1 MSQQEANIVDI
12 KSLILKYVTFWPYI
26 FAFTVLSLTLTFFY
40 ERYIVYEYL
49 TESNI
54 EIIDKAQDS
63 EMALPTSMTIF
74 NRSMINL
81 DNEIGILSSYDI
93 NSRVVSR
100 LESNIKFYDIGRFK
114 KAELSKN
121 QFINNKFNFELNT
134 DLNEIK
140 FLKRFSIFF
149 DNDKLNIKEFDEN
162 DNLVNDYVFNDQS
175 TYSKSH
181 NLPFNLS
188 TQENFK
194 FSELDNKV
202 IDYEIVFYPKRS
214 IVEQFI
220 EKLKFSRSSGVDQSN
235 FGGSD
240 QILISMQHKNRNIAE
255 DYINMLIIEFDND
268 GINDRRLEYKRTIE
282 FVDDRSKILEKEL
295 EVIEL
300 RKQDFKI
307 ENKLTDI
314 SSNADFT
321 ISKQYDYDSNLFE
334 FQSQKDLLIIL
345 KEELN
350 SSSFELLPI
359 NFGLTDSKVNELIFA
374 HNQLVSQRENL
385 LNSGAGT
392 NNNIVRSFELRLQD
406 SYDNLMVSIS
416 NYEKTL
422 DINISKVEKKEKE
435 FEDFYLEIPEKEKIL
450 RSIERQLEVK
460 EALYLLLLQKREEAS
475 INFAVV
481 KPTIKLIDSPRSTL
495 YPVYPNKRFIFIGGG
510 FLGVLVPVLFLTIWF
525 YFDNKVHTKDD
536 LNIIGRPV
544 LAEIPFVNEELS
556 SLNNLTVSSR
566 SSLIESFRMLLAN
579 LSFIVKKPTGNTI
592 LVTST
597 IKGEGK
603 TLVSTYLSKLLSFRN
618 KKILLIGTDLRN
630 PQIHSYL
637 GVEKY
642 SSKGLAD
649 YLHIDDLKWEDLII
663 KNDNLDIIL
672 SGVIPPN
679 PAELLNSKKYADL
692 IESVKKSY
700 DYVVIDSAPCLLVG
714 DTVQTASLYDISIC
728 VVRANH
734 STNDTLKFIQDN
746 KNIFNNLCLVLNS
759 VGNSALYGYKYSYQY
774 GYNYGYG
781 YGYSKDSK

>member
-1 MSQQEANIVDI
+1 MSQQEANIFDF
-12 KSLILKYVTFWPYI
+12 KSLILKYVAFWPYI
-26 FAFTVLSLTLTFFY
+26 FAFTVLSLVVTFFY

-100 LESNIKFYDIGRFK
+100 LESNIKFYDIGRFN

-121 QFINNKFNFELNT
+121 QFIDNKFIFEINT

-140 FLKRFSIFF
+140 YLKKFSISIE
-149 DNDKLNIKEFDEN
+149 NDKLNIKEYDEN
-162 DNLVNDYVFNDQS
+162 NNLINDYRFNDQS
-175 TYSKSH
+175 SYSKSH
-181 NLPFNLS
+181 TLPFNLS

-194 FSELDNKV
+194 FSETDNKV
-202 IDYEIVFYPKRS
+202 IDYEIVIYPKRT

-220 EKLKFSRSSGVDQSN
+220 EKLKFSRSSGIDQSAY
-235 FGGSD
+235 GGSD
-240 QILISMQHKNRNIAE
+240 QILISMQHKNRNISE

-321 ISKQYDYDSNLFE
+321 ISKQYDYDSNLFD

-345 KEELN
+345 KDELN

-406 SYDNLMVSIS
+406 SFDNLMVSIE
-416 NYEKTL
+416 NYEKSL

-495 YPVYPNKRFIFIGGG
+495 YPVYPNKRLIFAAGGLIGI
-510 FLGVLVPVLFLTIWF
+510 LIPLLILSIWF
-525 YFDNKVHTKDD
+525 YFDNKVHTRDD
-536 LNIIGRPV
+536 LNFIGSPV
-544 LAEIPFVNEELS
+544 LAEIPYANDEIF
-556 SLNNLTVSSR
+556 SLNNLNIFSR
-566 SSLIESFRMLLAN
+566 SALIESFRMLLAN
-579 LSFIVKKPTGNTI
+579 LSFIVKKSTGNTI

-603 TLVSTYLSKLLSFRN
+603 TLVSTYLSKLLTFRN
-618 KKILLIGTDLRN
+618 KKVLLIGTDLRN

-637 GVEKY
+637 GIDKY

-649 YLHIDDLKWEDLII
+649 YLHLDDLKWEDLII
-663 KNDNLDIIL
+663 KNENLHIIL

-679 PAELLNSKKYADL
+679 PAELLNSKKYTDL

-700 DYVVIDSAPCLLVG
+700 DYIIIDSAPCLLVG
-714 DTVQTASLYDISIC
+714 DTVQMASLYDTSIC

-734 STNDTLKFIQDN
+734 STNDVLKFIKDN
-746 KNIFNNLCLVLNS
+746 KDIFNNLCLVLNS

-781 YGYSKDSK
+781 YGYSKDS

>member
-1 MSQQEANIVDI
+1 MSQQEANIFDF
-12 KSLILKYVTFWPYI
+12 KSLILKYVAFWPYI
-26 FAFTVLSLTLTFFY
+26 FAFTVLSLVVTFFY

-100 LESNIKFYDIGRFK
+100 LESNIKFYDIGRFN

-121 QFINNKFNFELNT
+121 QFIDNKFIFEINT

-140 FLKRFSIFF
+140 YLKKFSISIE
-149 DNDKLNIKEFDEN
+149 NDKLNIKEYDEN
-162 DNLVNDYVFNDQS
+162 NNLINDYRFNDQS
-175 TYSKSH
+175 SYSKSH
-181 NLPFNLS
+181 TLPFNLS

-194 FSELDNKV
+194 FSETDNKV
-202 IDYEIVFYPKRS
+202 IDYEIVIYPKRT

-220 EKLKFSRSSGVDQSN
+220 EKLKFSRSSGIDQSAY
-235 FGGSD
+235 GGSD
-240 QILISMQHKNRNIAE
+240 QILISMQHKNRNISE

-321 ISKQYDYDSNLFE
+321 ISKQYDYDSNLFD

-345 KEELN
+345 KDELN

-406 SYDNLMVSIS
+406 SFDNLMVSIE
-416 NYEKTL
+416 NYEKSL

-495 YPVYPNKRFIFIGGG
+495 YPVYPNKRLIFAAGGLIGI
-510 FLGVLVPVLFLTIWF
+510 LIPLLILSIWF
-525 YFDNKVHTKDD
+525 YFDNKVHTRDD
-536 LNIIGRPV
+536 LNFIGSPV
-544 LAEIPFVNEELS
+544 LAEIPYANDEIF
-556 SLNNLTVSSR
+556 SLNNLNIFSR
-566 SSLIESFRMLLAN
+566 SALIESFRMLLAN
-579 LSFIVKKPTGNTI
+579 LSFIVKKSTGNTI

-603 TLVSTYLSKLLSFRN
+603 TLVSTYLSKLLTFRN
-618 KKILLIGTDLRN
+618 KKVLLIGTDLRN

-637 GVEKY
+637 GIDKY

-649 YLHIDDLKWEDLII
+649 YLHLDDLKWEDLII
-663 KNDNLDIIL
+663 KNENLHIIL

-679 PAELLNSKKYADL
+679 PAELLNSKKYTDL

-700 DYVVIDSAPCLLVG
+700 DYIIIDSAPCLLVG
-714 DTVQTASLYDISIC
+714 DTVQMASLYDTSIC

-734 STNDTLKFIQDN
+734 STTDVLKFIKDN
-746 KNIFNNLCLVLNS
+746 KDIFNNLCLVLNS

-781 YGYSKDSK
+781 YGYSKDS